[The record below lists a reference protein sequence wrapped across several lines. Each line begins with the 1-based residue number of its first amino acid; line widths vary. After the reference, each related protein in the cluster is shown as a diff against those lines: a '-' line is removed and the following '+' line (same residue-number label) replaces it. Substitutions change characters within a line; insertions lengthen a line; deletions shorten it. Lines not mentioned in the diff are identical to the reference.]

1 MVKLEDKE
9 KREFSD
15 SSKVLIVKVKN
26 YMVRN
31 LGAPFILIFDALIL
45 TVAFMVVRENT
56 FVNDLAV
63 LAYCFL
69 VVGVILQ
76 AISYVRYRSC
86 GSDTF
91 E

>member
-1 MVKLEDKE
+1 M
-9 KREFSD
+9 KRNVGG
-15 SSKVLIVKVKN
+15 SKALIVKVKN
-26 YMVRN
+26 FVVRN

-45 TVAFMVVRENT
+45 TVAFMAVHGDA

-63 LAYCFL
+63 LAYYFL

-76 AISYVRYRSC
+76 AVSYVRYRSR
-86 GSDTF
+86 GSDAF